1 MERRSTHASIGYS
14 RMLDGELLMDP
25 RRRAISVAGLSGPSM
40 GFALPALGS
49 CDPAIAKLYGDELAR
64 IHKA

>member
-1 MERRSTHASIGYS
+1 
-14 RMLDGELLMDP
+14 MDP